1 MLIYTEF
8 LTLTVVTKFNL
19 PEMLEAATPFN
30 TLDKFDFFSDVT
42 VACTV
47 GAVIVVDE
55 VVMDKDVCPAVL
67 GSKITP
73 DAWLM

>member
-1 MLIYTEF
+1 
-8 LTLTVVTKFNL
+8 
-19 PEMLEAATPFN
+19 MLEAATPFN

-55 VVMDKDVCPAVL
+55 VVMGKDVCPAVL